1 MLVSSNNS
9 LVVAT
14 VGNITKKENEDVW
27 QIEATKYLI
36 ISQLALIFITG
47 LENRICTVFYV
58 TQKPPLEVLIVK
70 KKKLVFS

>member
-1 MLVSSNNS
+1 MLVSSNSS

-36 ISQLALIFITG
+36 ILLLALYICIKG

-58 TQKPPLEVLIVK
+58 TQSEASHK
-70 KKKLVFS
+70 KF

>member
-1 MLVSSNNS
+1 MLVSSNSS

-58 TQKPPLEVLIVK
+58 TQSEASHK
-70 KKKLVFS
+70 KF

>member
-36 ISQLALIFITG
+36 ILLLAL
-47 LENRICTVFYV
+47 YV
-58 TQKPPLEVLIVK
+58 
-70 KKKLVFS
+70 